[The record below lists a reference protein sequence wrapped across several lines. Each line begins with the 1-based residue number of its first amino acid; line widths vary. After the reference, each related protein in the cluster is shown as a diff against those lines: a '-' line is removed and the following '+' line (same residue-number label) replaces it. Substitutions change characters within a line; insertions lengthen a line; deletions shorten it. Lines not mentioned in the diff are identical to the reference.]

1 MKYILCCTHRK
12 MFLLLLFVNFES
24 HLSKHVNCTSIKVVQ
39 ENLYTCYFKTPNT
52 CLIEAASHIV
62 VHDSDRIGPIQLK
75 FTFLEIPPKVQGQTR
90 SNLHFSVKSRDL
102 STAITSKPLIWL
114 SWNFQD
120 ILVLCSRR
128 CVPSFSK
135 IYFFG
140 ELCENSIWNNPLAK

>member
-1 MKYILCCTHRK
+1 

-75 FTFLEIPPKVQGQTR
+75 FTFLEIPPKVQGQTH
-90 SNLHFSVKSRDL
+90 SNLHFFRQIARSFDGL
-102 STAITSKPLIWL
+102 
-114 SWNFQD
+114 NFQTAD
-120 ILVLCSRR
+120 LIELKFSGYL
-128 CVPSFSK
+128 SFM
-135 IYFFG
+135 F
-140 ELCENSIWNNPLAK
+140 

>member
-1 MKYILCCTHRK
+1 

-75 FTFLEIPPKVQGQTR
+75 FTQTPDHWKGVYATKALLHNVELSICQGVI
-90 SNLHFSVKSRDL
+90 NV
-102 STAITSKPLIWL
+102 
-114 SWNFQD
+114 
-120 ILVLCSRR
+120 LVLHAVLQILPDLRI
-128 CVPSFSK
+128 K
-135 IYFFG
+135 IY
-140 ELCENSIWNNPLAK
+140 